1 LSHPPS
7 CDATSFV
14 GHISNAH
21 LATPLPGE
29 VTAAAAAYRLD
40 LARRDTDSD
49 DDVRSTVYATVDGS
63 AAGDA
68 NKAGFSQAGT
78 GLGSEGIGAVA
89 AEAEDAVVAAATPT
103 MTVAASRG

>member
-1 LSHPPS
+1 MSHPPS

-21 LATPLPGE
+21 LATQLPDE
-29 VTAAAAAYRLD
+29 VTAAAYRLD

-68 NKAGFSQAGT
+68 SKAGFSQAGT

>member
-1 LSHPPS
+1 MRHVVTS
-7 CDATSFV
+7 CV
-14 GHISNAH
+14 GHISNAL

-29 VTAAAAAYRLD
+29 ATAAAAAYRFD

-49 DDVRSTVYATVDGS
+49 DNAGSTLYATVDGG

-68 NKAGFSQAGT
+68 NNAGLSQAGT

-89 AEAEDAVVAAATPT
+89 ADAEDAMASAATPT
-103 MTVAASRG
+103 MTLAAAR